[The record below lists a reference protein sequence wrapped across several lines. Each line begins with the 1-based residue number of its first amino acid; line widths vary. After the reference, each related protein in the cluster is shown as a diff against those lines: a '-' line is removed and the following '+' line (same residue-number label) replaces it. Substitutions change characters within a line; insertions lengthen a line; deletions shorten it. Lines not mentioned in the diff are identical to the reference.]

1 MKEWII
7 KHHPELS
14 NIEKSEAAILAM
26 SRAIIKAWKAM
37 SQEYLDKLIEC
48 MFKRVTALKK
58 AKGWHT
64 KY

>member
-7 KHHPELS
+7 KHHPEPS
-14 NIEKSEAAILAM
+14 NMGKSEATMLAM
-26 SRAIIKAWKAM
+26 SRAIIEAWEAM
-37 SQEYLDKLIEC
+37 PQEYLDKLIEGIL
-48 MFKRVTALKK
+48 KRMTALKK

>member
-1 MKEWII
+1 MKEGII

-14 NIEKSEAAILAM
+14 NIGKSEAAILAM
-26 SRAIIKAWKAM
+26 SRAIVKAWKAM
-37 SQEYLDKLIEC
+37 SQEYLDKLIEG